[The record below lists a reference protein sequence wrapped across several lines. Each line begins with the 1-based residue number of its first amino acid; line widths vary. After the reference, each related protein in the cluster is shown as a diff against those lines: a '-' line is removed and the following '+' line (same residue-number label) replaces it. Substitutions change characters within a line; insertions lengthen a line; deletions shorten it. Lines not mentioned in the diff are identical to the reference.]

1 MNPRVSSRGFTLV
14 ELLVA
19 TGITVLLAAL
29 VLSVVTGTLRWWTR
43 AQARFASDTEAM
55 LVLDQLERDLQ
66 AACGQDN
73 GRTWLA
79 ADIAHSSAALGRHG
93 WLISGRMK
101 PAGGASQNVLPAANG
116 SAQPAIAE
124 ARFGL
129 SGVWLR
135 FLTTNVETR
144 TATNPGGSLPIVVAY
159 QICRRPVSGDVALGN
174 PAAVRYSLFRSA
186 VKSDE
191 TFATGLDV
199 AAAGYAS
206 ASAAPTSSRRAATV
220 MNPAKVD
227 VMATNVVD
235 FGVWLYRRGVN
246 GELVRLFPSAPAD
259 ATHTANGQSDA
270 PAVADIMLRVL
281 TEEGARLVAAIESG
295 AAGLTRPAEFGNDD
309 DWWWA
314 IVDAHS
320 RVYVRR
326 IEIVGGGS

>member
-1 MNPRVSSRGFTLV
+1 MNRRSSSRGFTLV
-14 ELLVA
+14 EVLVA
-19 TGITVLLAAL
+19 TAITVLLGAL
-29 VLSVVTGTLRWWTR
+29 VLSVVMSTLRVWTR

-79 ADIAHSSAALGRHG
+79 ADIIHSSAGLVKHG

-101 PAGGASQNVLPAANG
+101 PAGGASQNVLPAASG
-116 SAQPAIAE
+116 STPPSITE

-144 TATNPGGSLPIVVAY
+144 TDSNPGGSLPVVVAY
-159 QICRRPVSGDVALGN
+159 QICRRPVSGDIVLSN

-186 VKSDE
+186 VKNDE

-199 AAAGYAS
+199 TSAGYTS

-227 VMATNVVD
+227 VMATNVAD
-235 FGVWLYRRGVN
+235 FGVWLCRRGAN
-246 GELVRLFPSAPAD
+246 GELVRLFPSAPTD
-259 ATHTANGQSDA
+259 ATHAAGGPVEA
-270 PAVADIMLRVL
+270 PVVADVMVRVL

-295 AAGLTRPAEFGNDD
+295 AAGLARPAELASDD

-314 IVDAHS
+314 TVEAHS

-326 IEIVGGGS
+326 IEILGGEP